1 MTGRF
6 SQQSRGL
13 LPYNVPKIVF
23 YFKMYLRENFL
34 SVKMLSKGYCG
45 QAQKIWRGIMFEK
58 GELIMC
64 GGHGVCRVI
73 DITGNPIDRF
83 DQEKKYYVLEPVF
96 EKASTIYTPVDNDK
110 IVMRR
115 IMNKEEAEK
124 LIAHITEIDTVWIQ
138 EEKRREQTYKEAI
151 RTYDSRSLVQI
162 IKTLYQ
168 RKRSRID
175 EGKKVLSSDELYLHK
190 AEELLYSEISLALSI
205 PKENV
210 EAYIVEAVDKQKA
223 TV

>member
-1 MTGRF
+1 MVWHFTASNLAKQPLVELSTGQG
-6 SQQSRGL
+6 S
-13 LPYNVPKIVF
+13 
-23 YFKMYLRENFL
+23 ENL
-34 SVKMLSKGYCG
+34 EGV
-45 QAQKIWRGIMFEK
+45 MFEK

-73 DITGNPIDRF
+73 DITGNPIDRL
-83 DQEKKYYVLEPVF
+83 DQKKKYYVLEPVF
-96 EKASTIYTPVDNDK
+96 EKASTIYTPVDNEK

-115 IMNKEEAEK
+115 IMNKEEAER

-168 RKRSRID
+168 RKRSRIN
-175 EGKKVLSSDELYLHK
+175 EGKKVLSSDEQYLHK
-190 AEELLYSEISLALSI
+190 AEELLYSEMSLALSI
-205 PKENV
+205 PKEEV
-210 EAYIVEAVDKQKA
+210 EAYIAREVDKQK
-223 TV
+223 VSV